1 MLRREEASED
11 IAPSLG
17 QIQEPFNTGLKASND
32 SADEGKPLQPEKDN
46 DTSALEEYLA
56 SRLQQIGEVPTQ
68 QKEVKGLRTGNGWDA
83 NKVIEQ
89 VYKIEPISI
98 KRAIEIA
105 VTSNRTLKE
114 RLLRLFRRRQE
125 QGNIIGSPTVEF
137 VPIWKVKGFHEC
149 YYLRSNSYKVN
160 LRNDVV
166 GVELEGK
173 GRDLILEKKHL
184 RFIPSAIVDRFQRLS
199 SFMTNESKYFVITD
213 VTELATK
220 RSEAE
225 LVISAGG
232 RSLNEEEEMM
242 LTSWRTKRIFDTS
255 DLKVRG
261 AAIKVREPAFSKE
274 FTLERFRERVVR
286 MPERFKQILSNKLQ
300 ITELRRIYIPFIK
313 VPIQKG
319 LVPRDVMI
327 NGTSGEPADKGLLE
341 LLE

>member
-1 MLRREEASED
+1 MED
-11 IAPSLG
+11 IAPNLG
-17 QIQEPFNTGLKASND
+17 QIQEPFNARLRASNE
-32 SADEGKPLQPEKDN
+32 SADEGKPPQSEKDN

-56 SRLQQIGEVPTQ
+56 NRLQQVGEVPTQ
-68 QKEVKGLRTGNGWDA
+68 LKEVKGLKTGNGWDA

-89 VYKIEPISI
+89 VCKIEPISI

-114 RLLRLFRRRQE
+114 RLLRLFSRRQE
-125 QGNIIGSPTVEF
+125 QGNITGSPTVEF

-149 YYLRSNSYKVN
+149 YYLRSNSYRVN

-184 RFIPSAIVDRFQRLS
+184 GFIPSAIVDRFQRLS

-213 VTELATK
+213 VTELATN

-225 LVISAGG
+225 FVISAGG
-232 RSLNEEEEMM
+232 RSLSEEEEMM

-261 AAIKVREPAFSKE
+261 AVIKVRESAFSKE
-274 FTLERFRERVVR
+274 FILEKFRERVVR

-300 ITELRRIYIPFIK
+300 ITDLRRIYIPFIK

>member
-1 MLRREEASED
+1 MED
-11 IAPSLG
+11 IAPSLS
-17 QIQEPFNTGLKASND
+17 QIQEPFNTGLKASNE
-32 SADEGKPLQPEKDN
+32 SGDEGKPPQSEKEN

-56 SRLQQIGEVPTQ
+56 NRLQQVGEVPTQ
-68 QKEVKGLRTGNGWDA
+68 LKEIKGSKTGNGWDA

-114 RLLRLFRRRQE
+114 RLLRLFSRRQE

-149 YYLRSNSYKVN
+149 YYLRSNSYRVN
-160 LRNDVV
+160 LSNDVV

-184 RFIPSAIVDRFQRLS
+184 RFIPSIIVDRFQRLS
-199 SFMTNESKYFVITD
+199 SFMTNESKYFVITE

-232 RSLNEEEEMM
+232 RSLSEEEEMM

-261 AAIKVREPAFSKE
+261 AAIKVRESAFSKE
-274 FTLERFRERVVR
+274 FILEKFRERVVR

-319 LVPRDVMI
+319 LVPRDIMI